1 MIGGD
6 VLAIVSI
13 QVSGTVEYNRIPVS
27 ASFTS
32 GGGLAAYYRFFRNGV
47 GASSLE
53 SFSSPVS
60 SATKYYTYTGLQG
73 NTSYSLTV
81 HFYNSSM
88 NTLGSDSITIR
99 TPSEP
104 DRTPPSINSWYA
116 NSINKKSVEMYVSAS
131 DNSGVSGFYFY
142 QNGSYVTTMY
152 GSSGRYTFSGLS
164 PGTTYSFGVKAFDIY
179 NNTSST
185 VNYSATTLSNSAPT
199 IISWY
204 ATQIG
209 ANSVTMYVASSDDE
223 YVSGYWFY
231 LNGSS
236 VSPTSDGNG
245 RYTFN
250 NLLPNTVYSLGV
262 KAYDGDG
269 AQSSMSS
276 YSVTTKKNRPAN
288 FEWDNGK
295 YSGYAFNISASEWNR
310 LCGRINEFRSYKGL
324 SDSIFTTVSKGVDF
338 KAAYYNELVNA
349 IKGMS
354 PPTSVP
360 NNRVAGDFIY
370 ANDINRLKESLNS
383 IL

>member
-1 MIGGD
+1 M
-6 VLAIVSI
+6 AIVSI
-13 QVSGTVEYNRIPVS
+13 QVSGAVEYNRIPVS

-47 GASSLE
+47 GAGSLE

-104 DRTPPSINSWYA
+104 DRTPPSINTWRPI
-116 NSINKKSVEMYVSAS
+116 SIKKRSAEMYVSAS

-142 QNGSYVTTMY
+142 LNGTSVGNMY
-152 GSSGRYTFSGLS
+152 GSSGSYVYSGLN
-164 PGTTYSFGVKAFDIY
+164 PGTAYSFGVKAFDIY
-179 NNTSST
+179 YNTSGMET
-185 VNYSATTLSNSAPT
+185 YRDTTIPNSAPT
-199 IISWY
+199 ISSWY
-204 ATQIG
+204 PTQIG
-209 ANSVTMYVASSDDE
+209 VNSVTMYVASSDDE

-236 VSPTSDGNG
+236 VSPTSEGNG

-250 NLLPNTVYSLGV
+250 NLLPNTSYSLGV

-295 YSGYAFNISASEWNR
+295 YSGYAFNITANEWSR

-324 SDSIFTTVSKGVDF
+324 LNSTFTTVSKGMEF

-370 ANDINRLKESLNS
+370 ASDINRLKESLNS